1 MNLIDNLFD
10 FLQVDTSDISP
21 QGSKTKVYSPLRENV
36 SHRPHIKQVFLNIH
50 LELLFQ
56 LKTFF
61 KESSAIE
68 TQRPLIYSMYT
79 LHVLLQIF
87 TGPRFMFTQGTSKSE
102 ISISNF
108 NASFNAREF
117 SVNSTSDMNICRIRI
132 SFKKWQVRKKILI
145 T

>member
-61 KESSAIE
+61 KESSALE
-68 TQRPLIYSMYT
+68 TLKNPDIFYVHSPCAIT
-79 LHVLLQIF
+79 NLH
-87 TGPRFMFTQGTSKSE
+87 GPRFMFTQGTSKSE

-117 SVNSTSDMNICRIRI
+117 SVNSSSDMNICRIRI
-132 SFKKWQVRKKILI
+132 SFKK
-145 T
+145 

>member
-21 QGSKTKVYSPLRENV
+21 QGTQTKVSSPLRENV

-56 LKTFF
+56 MKTFF

-68 TQRPLIYSMYT
+68 TQRTLLYYMYT

-87 TGPRFMFTQGTSKSE
+87 TGPCFMFTQGTSKTE

-132 SFKKWQVRKKILI
+132 SFKK
-145 T
+145 